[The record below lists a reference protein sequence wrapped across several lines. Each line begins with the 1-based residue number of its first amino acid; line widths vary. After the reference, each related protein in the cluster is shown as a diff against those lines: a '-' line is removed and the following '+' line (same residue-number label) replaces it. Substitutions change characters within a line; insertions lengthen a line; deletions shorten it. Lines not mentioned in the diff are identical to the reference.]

1 MKSKLKKTSELAN
14 LYSKLSHTQNKI
26 TLSVNMVYNFGNFIH
41 FLLFLYCN
49 FATKLYRMIHQ
60 KPTLEKISPDFGSS
74 ILVKKHTEFLKQI
87 KAFWHFHPEIE
98 LVYVNKGKGKR
109 HIGNHLSY
117 FNNSQLLLIG
127 SNLPHNGFTDRL
139 TTNGSET
146 LIQFTPEFLG
156 KAFFDVP
163 EMKPISIL
171 FEKAKK
177 GILFGVKTKQ
187 KVGLKIEKISEK
199 KGFKQILILLE
210 ILHTLSKAEDYTLL
224 NADGFAFE
232 AQPQDNEK
240 IDVVFKHIND
250 NFTRHIALE
259 EIADLV
265 SMTVPAFCRFF
276 KKTTSKTFTK
286 LVNEY
291 RVVHATKLL
300 SESNISIADVSFECG
315 FNNFSHFN
323 KLFKEFTGKPA
334 SKYRSEMLNLIQ

>member
-1 MKSKLKKTSELAN
+1 MN
-14 LYSKLSHTQNKI
+14 
-26 TLSVNMVYNFGNFIH
+26 V
-41 FLLFLYCN
+41 
-49 FATKLYRMIHQ
+49 

-146 LIQFTPEFLG
+146 LVQFKPDFLG
-156 KAFFDVP
+156 EVFFEVP

-177 GILFGVKTKQ
+177 GILFGVKTKE
-187 KVGLKIEKISEK
+187 KLGSKIEKLSEK

-210 ILHTLSKAEDYTLL
+210 ILHTLSKSKDYTIL

-232 AQPQDNEK
+232 TQPQDSSK
-240 IDVVFKHIND
+240 IDIIFKHINE
-250 NFTRHIALE
+250 NFNRHISLDE
-259 EIADLV
+259 MSGLV

-276 KKTTSKTFTK
+276 KKTTGKTFTK

-300 SESNISIADVSFECG
+300 AESQTSITDICYECG

-323 KLFKEFTGKPA
+323 KLFKEFTGKSA
-334 SKYRSEMLNLIQ
+334 SKYRSEMMNLIQ

>member
-1 MKSKLKKTSELAN
+1 MLLNLKKMNT
-14 LYSKLSHTQNKI
+14 
-26 TLSVNMVYNFGNFIH
+26 
-41 FLLFLYCN
+41 
-49 FATKLYRMIHQ
+49 
-60 KPTLEKISPDFGSS
+60 KPTLEKISPNFGSS
-74 ILVKKHTEFLKQI
+74 ILVKKHTEFLKEI

-98 LVYVNKGKGKR
+98 LAYVNKGKGKT

-127 SNLPHNGFTDRL
+127 ANLPHNGFIDRL

-146 LIQFTPEFLG
+146 LVQFKPEFLG
-156 KAFFDVP
+156 DTFFEIP
-163 EMKPISIL
+163 EMKPIHIL

-177 GILFGVKTKQ
+177 GIVFGVKTKQ
-187 KVGLKIEKISEK
+187 KLGVKIEKLTEK

-210 ILHTLSKAEDYTLL
+210 ILHTLSKSEDYTIL

-232 AQPQDNEK
+232 AQPQNNNK
-240 IDVVFKHIND
+240 IDEIFKYINENFNQHISLD
-250 NFTRHIALE
+250 
-259 EIADLV
+259 EIAGLV

-276 KKTTSKTFTK
+276 KKSTGKTFTK

-300 SESNISIADVSFECG
+300 SESQSSITDICFECG

-323 KLFKEFTGKPA
+323 KLFKEFTGKSA
-334 SKYRSEMLNLIQ
+334 SKYRNEMMNLIQ

>member
-1 MKSKLKKTSELAN
+1 MNT
-14 LYSKLSHTQNKI
+14 
-26 TLSVNMVYNFGNFIH
+26 
-41 FLLFLYCN
+41 
-49 FATKLYRMIHQ
+49 

-74 ILVKKHTEFLKQI
+74 ILVKKHTEFLKEI

-127 SNLPHNGFTDRL
+127 ANLPHNGFTDRL

-146 LIQFTPEFLG
+146 LVQFKPEFLG
-156 KAFFDVP
+156 DTFFEIP
-163 EMKPISIL
+163 EMKPIYTL

-177 GILFGVKTKQ
+177 GIIFGVKTKQ
-187 KVGLKIEKISEK
+187 KLGVKIERLSEK

-232 AQPQDNEK
+232 AQPQNNNK
-240 IDVVFKHIND
+240 IDEIFKYINEHFNQHISLD
-250 NFTRHIALE
+250 
-259 EIADLV
+259 EIAGLA

-276 KKTTSKTFTK
+276 KKSTGKTFTK

-300 SESNISIADVSFECG
+300 SESQSSITDICFECG

-323 KLFKEFTGKPA
+323 KLFKEFTGKSA
-334 SKYRSEMLNLIQ
+334 SKYRSEMKNLIQ